1 MKRSGFTMIEL
12 ISVIVILG
20 ILAAVAIPK
29 LAATRDDAKVTNLKA
44 TITQATNSVPALYTS
59 GKVVSFTESM
69 TAQWGTAGA
78 EVFILSNND
87 CTATY
92 TDGTGD
98 TVVMELEEDD
108 SSTVTGGCDTGAA
121 NTTDTNLSLQVTY
134 TWATADG
141 IVGQVAAMA
150 DKATGEYD
158 RIPLG
163 GRKVVR

>member
-12 ISVIVILG
+12 IFVIVILG

-59 GKVVSFTESM
+59 GKIVSFTEAM
-69 TAQWGTAGA
+69 TSQWGTGT
-78 EVFILSNND
+78 EVFVLSNND

-92 TDGTGD
+92 TDGSGD
-98 TVVMELEEDD
+98 SVVMELEDAD
-108 SSTVTGGCDTGAA
+108 TGTVTGGCDTGAA
-121 NTTDTNLSLQVTY
+121 NTTDTNLSLQITY
-134 TWATADG
+134 NWADANG
-141 IVGQVAAMA
+141 IVGQAAAMV

-158 RIPLG
+158 RVPLG
-163 GRKVVR
+163 GRRVVR